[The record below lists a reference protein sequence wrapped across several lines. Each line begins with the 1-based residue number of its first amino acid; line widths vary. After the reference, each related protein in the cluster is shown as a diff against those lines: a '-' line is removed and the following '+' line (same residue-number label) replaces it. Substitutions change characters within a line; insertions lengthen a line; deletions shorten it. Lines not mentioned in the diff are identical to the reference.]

1 MEPWP
6 VMELPDFERLKY
18 LAEKR
23 PEELEQL
30 RLAYCQQ
37 LIDNAPEHF
46 RKKLAGLL
54 FKINMET
61 RRSKN
66 SIHSCIK
73 LSRMMMDSFNEL
85 QDALNFPKLP
95 ADGDMPADAIGRD
108 NIIKFPARTPLQ

>member
-1 MEPWP
+1 
-6 VMELPDFERLKY
+6 MELPNFERLKY

-85 QDALNFPKLP
+85 QDALNFSK
-95 ADGDMPADAIGRD
+95 MPEQKDSSTDVMTRD
-108 NIIKFPARTPLQ
+108 NIIKFPDRKHSSII